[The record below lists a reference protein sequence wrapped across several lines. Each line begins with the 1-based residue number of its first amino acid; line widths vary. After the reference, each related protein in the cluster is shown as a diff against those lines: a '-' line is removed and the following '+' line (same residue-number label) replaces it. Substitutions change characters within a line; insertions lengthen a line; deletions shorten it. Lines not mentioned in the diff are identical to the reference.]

1 METAD
6 TATVMEAWGESDC
19 GTEIF
24 CLIIVLLNHKAG
36 LLQSIP
42 LCIVLVDT
50 DVTINVQNEDH
61 SEFITR
67 VHKPNQESVCCG
79 QRES

>member
-1 METAD
+1 MHIWNGQFPHHPSAHKPHSCSQASSQAEAVDFMETAD

-36 LLQSIP
+36 LL
-42 LCIVLVDT
+42 
-50 DVTINVQNEDH
+50 
-61 SEFITR
+61 
-67 VHKPNQESVCCG
+67 
-79 QRES
+79 